1 MKCHVKGCTNHSED
15 GRFVGEFCSPC
26 YRMLGNGFVSPSEAW
41 FVKEIEKTKEV
52 GEIVLTSTEDG
63 ELVAVTRQ
71 DEEGRI
77 LKLIWSKK

>member
-15 GRFVGEFCSPC
+15 GLFVGDFCNPC
-26 YRMLGNGFVSPSEAW
+26 YRMLGSGSISASEAW

-52 GEIVLTSTEDG
+52 GEIVLTHTEDG

-71 DEEGRI
+71 DCDHKVIKI
-77 LKLIWSKK
+77 LWQKK